1 MADQRPLPPALPQP
15 GKDTSAWE
23 LLTAEQEQQQQKEES
38 EEPDDDGD
46 DDD

>member
-23 LLTAEQEQQQQKEES
+23 LLTAEQEQQGQKEES
-38 EEPDDDGD
+38 DDDED
-46 DDD
+46 

>member
-23 LLTAEQEQQQQKEES
+23 HLTADEQQKEES
-38 EEPDDDGD
+38 D

>member
-23 LLTAEQEQQQQKEES
+23 LLTAEQEQEQKEES
-38 EEPDDDGD
+38 EESDGD

>member
-23 LLTAEQEQQQQKEES
+23 HLTADKQQKADEQQKEES
-38 EEPDDDGD
+38 DDD
-46 DDD
+46 

>member
-23 LLTAEQEQQQQKEES
+23 HLTADEADEQEQKES
-38 EEPDDDGD
+38 DDDED
-46 DDD
+46 

>member
-1 MADQRPLPPALPQP
+1 MAEQKPLPPALPQP

-23 LLTAEQEQQQQKEES
+23 LLTAEQEQEQKEES
-38 EEPDDDGD
+38 D